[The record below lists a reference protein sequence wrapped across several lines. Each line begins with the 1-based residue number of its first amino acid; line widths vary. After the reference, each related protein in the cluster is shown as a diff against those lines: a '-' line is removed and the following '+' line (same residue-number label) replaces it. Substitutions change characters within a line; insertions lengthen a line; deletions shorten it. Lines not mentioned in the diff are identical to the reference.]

1 MLLLHN
7 ANKLIVQYISKYQQ
21 PFRVEYTRLF
31 SYTPETNKPFRQI
44 SDNVWSKWEQIIKRN
59 CWRFQ
64 RAKTYDQIYSEV
76 NNCKIPGI
84 GEKTIQATADYLAN
98 KFKINYNTGCLHL
111 MSPKVK
117 KIIRDNNLHL
127 ESICYDD
134 FIAINLLFKKLTMR
148 EVIDFL
154 TVFSDE
160 LLK

>member
-7 ANKLIVQYISKYQQ
+7 ANKLIVQYINKHQQ
-21 PFRVEYTRLF
+21 SFRVEYKRTF

-44 SDNVWSKWEQIIKRN
+44 PNKVWSKWEQTIKCN

-64 RAKTYDQIYSEV
+64 QAKTYDQIYTEV
-76 NNCKIPGI
+76 NKCKIPGI
-84 GEKTIQATADYLAN
+84 GDKTIKATADYLTN
-98 KFKINYNTGCLHL
+98 KFNINYNTDCLHL
-111 MSPKVK
+111 MSPTVK
-117 KIIRDNNLHL
+117 KIIRDNDLHL

-134 FIAINLLFKKLTMR
+134 FVAINPLFQKLTMR